1 MQPKT
6 IFPQSDVLEYAMA
19 EASVYGSSTYEL
31 SKEFLQMK
39 PPFISNCTMVV
50 ANPKALLL
58 CPNTLFQCNI
68 YCNMYTSSDF
78 APFLVSILILFM
90 YFVLNNCE

>member
-31 SKEFLQMK
+31 CTECLQMK
-39 PPFISNCTMVV
+39 PPSISNCNMVV
-50 ANPKALLL
+50 ANPKAFLL
-58 CPNTLFQCNI
+58 CPLHIFPMQ
-68 YCNMYTSSDF
+68 YLLQHVY
-78 APFLVSILILFM
+78 
-90 YFVLNNCE
+90 

>member
-31 SKEFLQMK
+31 CKEFLQMK
-39 PPFISNCTMVV
+39 PPSISNCTMVV
-50 ANPKALLL
+50 AE
-58 CPNTLFQCNI
+58 
-68 YCNMYTSSDF
+68 SF
-78 APFLVSILILFM
+78 APLSKHTFPMQYLLQHV
-90 YFVLNNCE
+90 Y